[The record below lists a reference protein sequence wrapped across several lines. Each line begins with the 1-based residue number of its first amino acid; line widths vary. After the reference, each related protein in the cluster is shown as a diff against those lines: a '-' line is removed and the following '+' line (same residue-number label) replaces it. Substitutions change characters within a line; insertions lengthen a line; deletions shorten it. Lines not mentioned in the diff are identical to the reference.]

1 MRKIVTLILSSW
13 PIYIFISTYRQKR
26 LLSQVRRVKVT
37 LSCLV
42 VFYSFSCY
50 VVFHSLNTEGEQSQ
64 LNFTM
69 CYILHTRLLF
79 YETCNKR
86 NDLYAITIIY
96 FILVLD
102 GDVFELTH
110 VFMGSLVL
118 SYYKLYEILEC
129 RIGIWNFIQLPL
141 KYIIFS
147 WREVKEGIVEEASY
161 DFKHGHKKQTKL
173 NK

>member
-86 NDLYAITIIY
+86 NHLYVITIIY

-102 GDVFELTH
+102 GDVFKNSLT
-110 VFMGSLVL
+110 
-118 SYYKLYEILEC
+118 
-129 RIGIWNFIQLPL
+129 
-141 KYIIFS
+141 FS
-147 WREVKEGIVEEASY
+147 WAALSCHIISYTKFWNVELGFEISY
-161 DFKHGHKKQTKL
+161 NYL
-173 NK
+173 